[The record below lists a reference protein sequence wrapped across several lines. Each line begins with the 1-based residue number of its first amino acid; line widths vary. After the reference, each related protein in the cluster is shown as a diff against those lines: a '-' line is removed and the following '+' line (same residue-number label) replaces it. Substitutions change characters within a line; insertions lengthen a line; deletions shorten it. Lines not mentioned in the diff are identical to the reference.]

1 MGITWKDYE
10 KNLDSLA
17 KKARESGATFVN
29 PRVPEEEDYRKLFIY
44 AFKGEKVNF

>member
-1 MGITWKDYE
+1 
-10 KNLDSLA
+10 
-17 KKARESGATFVN
+17 VN